1 MTNAALDAR
10 ATCSAKRGRQ
20 MGLQDT
26 GGVTRNM
33 STRPVNKIS
42 VGKRYRNDLGDVKA
56 LAESIEDIGLLHPIT
71 VDEENRL
78 LAGARRLA
86 ACKRLGWKTIP
97 VKVIKGA
104 RNGT

>member
-1 MTNAALDAR
+1 
-10 ATCSAKRGRQ
+10 
-20 MGLQDT
+20 MGC
-26 GGVTRNM
+26 VTRNM

-42 VGKRYRNDLGDVKA
+42 VGKRYRKDLGDVKA

>member
-1 MTNAALDAR
+1 MTNAALEAR

-20 MGLQDT
+20 MGPQDM

-42 VGKRYRNDLGDVKA
+42 VGKRYRKDLGDVKA

-78 LAGARRLA
+78 LAGAVVSPVQAARLED
-86 ACKRLGWKTIP
+86 IP